1 MSIYNFPEEEVE
13 ENIQALGFIE
23 QLKSKID
30 FEVGVETAVCGS
42 EIRKALGYNLPSIF
56 DEVVGDKE
64 REIKAGEIELEKVVI
79 NPLEKGIENEA
90 EKLKEELNSARVCIE
105 SKLQEVI
112 SKGRIGEATSK
123 ANSTIELLNK
133 LRPEEHRINLEN
145 IRDRIK
151 SHYEGL
157 KSALDSLKGWR
168 KARKEASEVLS
179 LLEKYERECRKGK
192 EFDLKSE
199 FVEKRIEFL
208 ENLIRD
214 LKDFE
219 EKVKKEI
226 NKEVSGIEDPHITV
240 PSVEDLVIDLDDKF

>member
-157 KSALDSLKGWR
+157 KSA
-168 KARKEASEVLS
+168 
-179 LLEKYERECRKGK
+179 
-192 EFDLKSE
+192 F
-199 FVEKRIEFL
+199 
-208 ENLIRD
+208 
-214 LKDFE
+214 
-219 EKVKKEI
+219 
-226 NKEVSGIEDPHITV
+226 H
-240 PSVEDLVIDLDDKF
+240 